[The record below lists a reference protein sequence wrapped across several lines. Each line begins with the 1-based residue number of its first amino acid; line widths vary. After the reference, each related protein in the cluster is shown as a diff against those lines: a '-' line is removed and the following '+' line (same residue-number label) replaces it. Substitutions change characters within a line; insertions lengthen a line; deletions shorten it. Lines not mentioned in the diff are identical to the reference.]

1 MKNRSMPP
9 LASVCLGG
17 ILASLILAGTGCNP
31 AKKPLPGPPPA
42 PEAERAPAPKPDEG
56 KAMTPAPAA
65 PPTPPTAPAAP
76 AYPTAESLLNA
87 LVAKLRAADL
97 PGFFALAGSGVSP
110 AEQRKINTL
119 LGERKF
125 QPSATKPPA
134 EAAPGSY
141 TVFLDSP
148 ADLAAA
154 GPQSLKLTFSNDP
167 VKGWAVA
174 SVSAPAIEVI
184 LAAKTAAEKKP
195 EPAPAPTPPPPP
207 TPAPVAKGPVDFAR
221 DFLNAVVA
229 RDFRSAKLAVDAKK
243 LTDEKLA
250 ALFIVVEEGAFKP
263 HDRNP
268 LIGTAAGTDSAWV
281 IARLKS
287 EKQESDFGMEM
298 KLSGE
303 GASAA
308 WKVVGLNFSKLIQTA
323 AAQAGA
329 GDIAY
334 APIKTDLQDGD
345 QLVLYFDYDNA
356 RVNPRA
362 AKQLRIIA
370 DILRDDPKKMIHI
383 NGHADALGTA
393 DYNEALSDSRAAA
406 VRQILLAHGIPAG
419 QVVTKAFGFSAPKAP
434 NVNPD
439 GTDNP
444 TGRAQ
449 NRRAEVY
456 LAF

>member
-1 MKNRSMPP
+1 MLR
-9 LASVCLGG
+9 
-17 ILASLILAGTGCNP
+17 LAGSRLGLSLGVLALAITSCSP
-31 AKKPLPGPPPA
+31 AKKPVAEAPPA
-42 PEAERAPAPKPDEG
+42 PEVEKAPEPKPAPEPVTPPAPAPVP
-56 KAMTPAPAA
+56 APTPAPV
-65 PPTPPTAPAAP
+65 AP

-87 LVAKLRAADL
+87 LMAKLRAADL
-97 PGFFALAGSGVSP
+97 SGFFSVAGPGLTA
-110 AEQRKINTL
+110 AEQQKVTAL
-119 LGERKF
+119 FGERKF
-125 QPSATKPPA
+125 KLSATKPPA

-148 ADLAAA
+148 ADLVVA
-154 GPQSLKLTFSNDP
+154 GPQSLKLTLSNDP

-174 SVSAPAIEVI
+174 SLTAPSIEAI

-195 EPAPAPTPPPPP
+195 EPAP
-207 TPAPVAKGPVDFAR
+207 TPAPSPAAVVKGPVDFAR

-229 RDFRSAKLAVDAKK
+229 RDFRTAKLAVDSAK

-287 EKQESDFGMEM
+287 EKQESDFGIEM
-298 KLSGE
+298 KLAGQ
-303 GASAA
+303 GPSAA

-356 RVNPRA
+356 SVNPRA

-370 DILRDDPKKMIHI
+370 DILREDPKRLIHI

-393 DYNEALSDSRAAA
+393 DYNEVLSDTRAAA
-406 VRQILLAHGIPAG
+406 VRQILLAHGIPGG
-419 QVVTKAFGFSAPKAP
+419 QIVTKAFGFTAPKAP

>member
-1 MKNRSMPP
+1 MKEMSMQRLMRLTVGSILGA
-9 LASVCLGG
+9 LA
-17 ILASLILAGTGCNP
+17 LAATSCSP
-31 AKKPLPGPPPA
+31 AKKPVT
-42 PEAERAPAPKPDEG
+42 E
-56 KAMTPAPAA
+56 APAA
-65 PPTPPTAPAAP
+65 PEVEKAPAPAPMPEPEKAPEPAPAPAPPAPVAP
-76 AYPTAESLLNA
+76 AYPTADSLLNE
-87 LVAKLRAADL
+87 LIAKLRGGDL
-97 PGFFALAGSGVSP
+97 PGFFALAGSGVS
-110 AEQRKINTL
+110 AGEQAKL
-119 LGERKF
+119 SSLFGERKF
-125 QPSATKPPA
+125 KLSATKPPA

-141 TVFLDSP
+141 SVFLDSP
-148 ADLAAA
+148 ADLASA
-154 GPQSLKLTFSNDP
+154 GEQSLKVALASDP
-167 VKGWAVA
+167 VKGWSVA
-174 SVSAPAIEVI
+174 SVTAPSVEAI
-184 LAAKTAAEKKP
+184 LAAKMAAEKKP
-195 EPAPAPTPPPPP
+195 EPAPAP
-207 TPAPVAKGPVDFAR
+207 APVPVPAARGPVDFAR

-229 RDFRSAKLAVDAKK
+229 RDFRTAKLAVDPGK

-287 EKQESDFGMEM
+287 EKEESDFGIEM
-298 KLSGE
+298 KRAGE
-303 GASAA
+303 GDAAA
-308 WKVVGLNFSKLIQTA
+308 WKVIGLNFSKLIQTA

-329 GDIAY
+329 GNIAY

-356 RVNPRA
+356 SVNPRA

-370 DILRDDPKKMIHI
+370 DILREDPNKMIHI

-393 DYNEALSDSRAAA
+393 DYNQALSDTRAAA
-406 VRQILLAHGIPAG
+406 VREILLAHGIPGG
-419 QVVTKAFGFSAPKAP
+419 QIITKAFGFNAPKAP

>member
-1 MKNRSMPP
+1 
-9 LASVCLGG
+9 
-17 ILASLILAGTGCNP
+17 LI
-31 AKKPLPGPPPA
+31 
-42 PEAERAPAPKPDEG
+42 
-56 KAMTPAPAA
+56 
-65 PPTPPTAPAAP
+65 
-76 AYPTAESLLNA
+76 
-87 LVAKLRAADL
+87 AKLRGGDL
-97 PGFFALAGSGVSP
+97 PGFFSLAGTGVSA
-110 AEQRKINTL
+110 AEQAKLTAL
-119 LGERKF
+119 FGERKYKL
-125 QPSATKPPA
+125 SATKPPA
-134 EAAPGSY
+134 EASPGSY
-141 TVFLDSP
+141 SVFLDAP

-154 GPQSLKLTFSNDP
+154 GEQSLKVALASDP
-167 VKGWAVA
+167 VKGWSVA
-174 SVSAPAIEVI
+174 SVVAPSIEAI
-184 LAAKTAAEKKP
+184 LAAKMAAEKKP
-195 EPAPAPTPPPPP
+195 EPAPAP
-207 TPAPVAKGPVDFAR
+207 VVKGPVDFAR

-229 RDFRSAKLAVDAKK
+229 RDFRTAKLAVDAEK

-287 EKQESDFGMEM
+287 EKEESDFGIEM
-298 KLSGE
+298 KRAGE
-303 GASAA
+303 GDAAA

-329 GDIAY
+329 GNIAY

-356 RVNPRA
+356 SVNPRA

-370 DILRDDPKKMIHI
+370 DILREDPNKMIHI

-406 VRQILLAHGIPAG
+406 VREILLAHGIPGG
-419 QVVTKAFGFSAPKAP
+419 QIVTKAFGFNAPKAP